1 MVNKPPKVPM
11 SKMNIKR
18 ANLQVL
24 PCAVNEIICT
34 KHSVWDTHSTHR
46 IDVIT
51 HTKLAKASP

>member
-24 PCAVNEIICT
+24 PCAVNEIIHT
-34 KHSVWDTHSTHR
+34 KQCLGPSTHR

-51 HTKLAKASP
+51 HTKLAKASL